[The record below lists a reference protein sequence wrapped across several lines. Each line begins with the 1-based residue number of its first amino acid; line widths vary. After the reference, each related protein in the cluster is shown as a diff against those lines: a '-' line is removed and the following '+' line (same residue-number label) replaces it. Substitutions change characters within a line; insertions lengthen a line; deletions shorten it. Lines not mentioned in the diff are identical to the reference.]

1 MAVQVVLPKTFEENN
16 SAERTNYAL
25 GEDKWNIMHIKK
37 GDTVV
42 LLTGD
47 DKGKKGKIV
56 RMMPKDG
63 RAIVEGLNMRKKHQ
77 KPRKEGAKGQ
87 VIEIAM
93 PIRVSNLA
101 LADKPKKK

>member
-1 MAVQVVLPKTFEENN
+1 
-16 SAERTNYAL
+16 
-25 GEDKWNIMHIKK
+25 MHIKK
-37 GDTVV
+37 GDNVV

-56 RMMPKDG
+56 RMMPKLG
-63 RAIVEGLNMRKKHQ
+63 RAVVEGLNMKKKHQ

-87 VIEIAM
+87 VIEVAM